1 MAEQYDVVVLG
12 SGPGG
17 YVAAIRAA
25 QLGLKTAIVERE
37 QLGGI
42 CLNWGCIPTKALL
55 RSAEVLHLM
64 KHADAYGLSA
74 DKTGFDLQK
83 VVQRSRNVAKQLN
96 QGVAHLMKKNKIAV
110 VMGEGKLT
118 GKGKLSVAAEG
129 KTTELQ
135 YKHIIVATGARAREL
150 PFAKSD
156 GKRIWTYRHAMTP
169 PEMPTELLVIGS
181 GAIGI
186 EFASFYADL
195 GAKVTVVEMLDRV
208 VPVEDSEVS
217 DFLARQLTKQ
227 GMTIHTRAGVD
238 ALKADAK
245 GVTAKIKMADGK
257 ASEYKFSH
265 AIVAVGIA
273 PNTEGIGLE
282 QLGVQMT
289 KGHIDTDAHCRTS
302 AAGIWA
308 IGDVTAPP
316 WLAHKASHEGVTA
329 AEAIAKELGK
339 DAHPHATDPKN
350 IPGCTYCRPQVA
362 SVGLTEAAAKERGY
376 EVKVGKFPFIG
387 NGKAIALGETDGF
400 VKTVFDA
407 KTGELLGAHMIGA
420 EVTELIQG
428 YTIGKTAELVEQDF
442 INTVFPHPTLSEMMH
457 ESVLSAFGRVLHI

>member
-1 MAEQYDVVVLG
+1 MAEQFDVVVLG

-96 QGVAHLMKKNKIAV
+96 QGVVHLMKKNKITV
-110 VMGEGKLT
+110 VMGEGKLP
-118 GKGKLSVAAEG
+118 GKGKLSVTADG

-217 DFLARQLTKQ
+217 DFLAKQLTKQ

-245 GVTAKIKMADGK
+245 GVTATIKTADGK
-257 ASEYKFSH
+257 SSEHKFSH

-273 PNTEGIGLE
+273 PNTENIGLE

-302 AAGIWA
+302 VAGIWA

-457 ESVLSAFGRVLHI
+457 ESVLAAFGRVLHI